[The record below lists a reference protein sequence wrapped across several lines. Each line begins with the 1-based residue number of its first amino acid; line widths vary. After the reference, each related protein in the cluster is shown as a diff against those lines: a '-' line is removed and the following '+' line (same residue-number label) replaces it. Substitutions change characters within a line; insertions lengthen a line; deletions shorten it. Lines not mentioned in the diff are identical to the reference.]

1 MLNPATPNSERAY
14 AFTAIRFG
22 LVPFRSPLLR
32 ESLLLS
38 FPRGTEMVH
47 FPRLAFCH
55 YVFMAEYP
63 PLQVDGLPHSGIPGS
78 KVACTSPGLIAACH
92 ALHRQNSPRHP
103 PYALCSL
110 TINLNF
116 QRTIIFLAY
125 ILYLIYTRVSRDK
138 SIF

>member
-22 LVPFRSPLLR
+22 LFPFRSPLLR

-103 PYALCSL
+103 PHALCSL

-116 QRTIIFLAY
+116 QRAIIIFSVY
-125 ILYLIYTRVSRDK
+125 IILNILQGVKR
-138 SIF
+138 